1 MWCSLNCHLFPQ
13 TQFGEKE
20 LCWEKIS
27 TVLKYFFFLFSE
39 VCFFFLQEKKIL
51 RKNKEKNNILRKKT
65 KLKLEICVT
74 TFVKWVILLVV
85 KDSVYRFKAS
95 RGVCIAKGHYYI
107 KKKKFSVSGSTKT
120 LRSRRK
126 ECISFLCW

>member
-1 MWCSLNCHLFPQ
+1 MLGKNIHCL
-13 TQFGEKE
+13 K
-20 LCWEKIS
+20 
-27 TVLKYFFFLFSE
+27 VLFFFYFQKF
-39 VCFFFLQEKKIL
+39 VFFFLQEKKIL

-107 KKKKFSVSGSTKT
+107 KKKKSLVYLEAQKH
-120 LRSRRK
+120 
-126 ECISFLCW
+126 